1 MSRLV
6 GAVDGV
12 VGDIHVAVAVDGGVL
27 VDDALLQRG
36 GQRQDLEGGAG
47 LVGVVQRLVAPLEQL
62 HLRQRALAPLHPL
75 PQGLVLYGGEVVQ
88 VVAGGGGHGQNAPGL
103 CIHDDAGGAVGG
115 GKLIR
120 HGVQTLFQIILDGG
134 VQRQCQVAAVLGGKI
149 LLVGVHHV
157 VAGVVLGGHH
167 HPALPLQLLLVA
179 GLQPV
184 QAGVVIAHEADDV
197 GGQRA
202 VGVVALGVRHQ
213 MDAHDLILVNV
224 GADGVG
230 GVLLGAELD
239 HLVLGL
245 GVVHTLADGG
255 GVTVQQ
261 LGKAG
266 GQRVLCPRHGSV
278 LVVDGSVDLQRG
290 EDNGLGTGG
299 DGHDIAG
306 AVVDGAAGGGDHRAA
321 GLLVHRLALQLLVA
335 DDLQVEQLEKQQHEH
350 TDAHEEH
357 QHEGPG
363 LDDPVGT
370 ADIFIFTVGI

>member
-1 MSRLV
+1 
-6 GAVDGV
+6 
-12 VGDIHVAVAVDGGVL
+12 
-27 VDDALLQRG
+27 
-36 GQRQDLEGGAG
+36 
-47 LVGVVQRLVAPLEQL
+47 
-62 HLRQRALAPLHPL
+62 
-75 PQGLVLYGGEVVQ
+75 
-88 VVAGGGGHGQNAPGL
+88 
-103 CIHDDAGGAVGG
+103 
-115 GKLIR
+115 
-120 HGVQTLFQIILDGG
+120 
-134 VQRQCQVAAVLGGKI
+134 
-149 LLVGVHHV
+149 
-157 VAGVVLGGHH
+157 
-167 HPALPLQLLLVA
+167 
-179 GLQPV
+179 
-184 QAGVVIAHEADDV
+184 
-197 GGQRA
+197 
-202 VGVVALGVRHQ
+202 
-213 MDAHDLILVNV
+213 MDAHDLVLVDV

-239 HLVLGL
+239 HLVLRF

-266 GQRVLCPRHGSV
+266 GQRVLCPRHGGV

-290 EDNGLGTGG
+290 EDDGLGTGG

-321 GLLVHRLALQLLVA
+321 GLLAHRLALQLLVA